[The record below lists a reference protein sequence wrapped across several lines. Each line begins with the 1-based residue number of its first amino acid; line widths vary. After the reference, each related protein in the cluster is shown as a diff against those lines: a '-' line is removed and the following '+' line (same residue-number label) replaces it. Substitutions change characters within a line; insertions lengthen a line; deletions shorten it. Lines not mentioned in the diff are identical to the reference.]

1 MPIGSVSIRLAEP
14 ADCASILA
22 AHVSAIRELCKAEYS
37 ETQLAA
43 WAERLTPSGY
53 LPAIAKNTFLVA
65 EKEGRV
71 VAFAEFAPSRGE
83 VVAMYVHPE
92 HARSGIGTMLFREIE
107 RMAASQGIKSM
118 HLSSSLSAVSFYE
131 GLGFVVG
138 ARSVHRLGNGTE
150 IPCVAMTRS
159 DA

>member
-1 MPIGSVSIRLAEP
+1 MGSVSIRLAEP
-14 ADCASILA
+14 ADCTSILA
-22 AHVSAIRELCKAEYS
+22 AHVGAIRELCNAEYS

-65 EKEGRV
+65 ESEGRV

-83 VVAMYVHPE
+83 VVAMYVHPK

-107 RMAASQGIKSM
+107 RIAAAQGIKSM
-118 HLSSSLSAVSFYE
+118 HLSSSLSAVPFYE
-131 GLGFVVG
+131 GLGFVAG

>member
-1 MPIGSVSIRLAEP
+1 METVSIRLAQP
-14 ADCASILA
+14 ADCASILE
-22 AHVSAIRELCKAEYS
+22 AHVGAIRELCNAEYS
-37 ETQLAA
+37 QTQLAA

-83 VVAMYVHPE
+83 VVAMYVHPK
-92 HARSGIGTMLFREIE
+92 HARCGIGTMLFREIE
-107 RMAASQGIKSM
+107 RIAVAQGLKSM
-118 HLSSSLSAVSFYE
+118 QLSSSLSAVSFYE
-131 GLGFVVG
+131 RLGFIAG

-150 IPCVAMTRS
+150 IPCVAMTKL